1 MANLF
6 ENLPYSLNNEF
17 RGYLVYNF
25 KLLNQNQLM
34 YERHLNNHKNQES
47 GAHTTSQI
55 NHKNKPL
62 DKKIDALEGRIDN
75 QIYGASKNS
84 SAEVKDLRVGND
96 GTVHELAQTRM
107 LNDFSKIDT
116 IAKRAD
122 DLAQELESEANESAY
137 YNEITYISGRK
148 FDTTYK
154 IVHIPYRDSDGN
166 VIQIRK
172 GISGANPSRPDHITP
187 RQFSKQ
193 KGATFVSNASTG
205 SGSTLKLHGQQI
217 YVSSRTVSYGIV
229 SVRVSVRV
237 TCTWMKLTSR
247 VMRSSCPM
255 WISSVSPGFCP
266 NSVAVDKPNFWA
278 MPETVSPAST
288 V

>member
-34 YERHLNNHKNQES
+34 YERHLNDHKNQTT

-96 GTVHELAQTRM
+96 GT
-107 LNDFSKIDT
+107 
-116 IAKRAD
+116 
-122 DLAQELESEANESAY
+122 
-137 YNEITYISGRK
+137 
-148 FDTTYK
+148 
-154 IVHIPYRDSDGN
+154 
-166 VIQIRK
+166 
-172 GISGANPSRPDHITP
+172 
-187 RQFSKQ
+187 
-193 KGATFVSNASTG
+193 
-205 SGSTLKLHGQQI
+205 
-217 YVSSRTVSYGIV
+217 
-229 SVRVSVRV
+229 
-237 TCTWMKLTSR
+237 
-247 VMRSSCPM
+247 
-255 WISSVSPGFCP
+255 
-266 NSVAVDKPNFWA
+266 
-278 MPETVSPAST
+278 
-288 V
+288 